1 MAINLDRIQAP
12 LLATPTLSDGGSL
25 AANTTYYYCVVAV
38 GGANTI
44 LSFQHYFESPRS
56 NIVSITTTATQ
67 KTVNLSWTA
76 PTITQSGVLNTATYQ
91 HDNYAVL
98 RSTNIADL
106 QGKEKVAILINTTYT
121 NITTTTNSLVDDGV
135 TPGTASGTK
144 SYFWYR
150 PHGCPK
156 IHITGFSST
165 TPCTMN
171 DLYQADLA
179 GTLELMPSLPASGSP
194 HRLYT
199 PVAPA
204 DSRQLA
210 LDIIVTNFVTAGT
223 VTLNGRDAG
232 GDAKSEVINIT
243 GNGTYTT
250 TKTYASI
257 DEGGIVCTGDYDLQ
271 IIQNRWGFVEKH
283 KFQFSPDAG
292 TTLGSNNWTL
302 HCSFYNEGYFRTRKE
317 NIFIA
322 GGFNP
327 AYSGTTGFFEAGEL
341 LSTGAARNGS
351 QINWMV
357 RKWFA
362 GQNGPWVAGMKL
374 YASKVNYLG
383 SSYTINETAATATW
397 FGADGD
403 YRMGTS
409 STQAYVDSIF
419 DIPCGANG
427 FLVVTSGTS
436 MPLFKRGLHVGDIQ
450 PRPDDTYQDYGGL
463 SIVEGRI
470 VHVVDNNCEIRNLN
484 IYSTTY
490 DIYWWNNNADR
501 GRYKNCTF
509 HRNVDAEAYNE
520 PYYLISISNT
530 TDEIFKNDFYL
541 KVVDINGN
549 PISGATVTLT
559 RSDDTVEGAA
569 TTDANGNITP
579 IEVVYCT
586 TVVNGSIA
594 GAGSGFATNN
604 RGGLTPVTP
613 KVVAT
618 QYTHTLKIEKTG
630 YQTYKK
636 SGLSLAIKR
645 DWVIG
650 LEKAVEVVMI
660 DDDLALNTDPKNP
673 QSDFFVKL

>member
-44 LSFQHYFESPRS
+44 LSPQHYFESPRS

-357 RKWFA
+357 RRWFA

-419 DIPCGANG
+419 DIPCGVNG

-470 VHVVDNNCEIRNLN
+470 AHQVDNNCEIRNLN

-490 DIYWWNNNADR
+490 DIYWWTSNADR

-520 PYYLISISNT
+520 PYYLISTSNT

-604 RGGLTPVTP
+604 RGSLTPVTP

-618 QYTHTLKIEKTG
+618 QYTHTLKIEKAG
-630 YQTYKK
+630 YQTYEK
-636 SGLSLAIKR
+636 SGLSLVTSKN
-645 DWVIG
+645 WVIK
-650 LEKAVEVVMI
+650 LEKAVEIVTV